1 MASLWYITDRKGE
14 SNVLSNNPDTI
25 LRSGACHGKNLQV
38 VGNYYSKTQTQR
50 MHRVR
55 FGSQHMK
62 DEQRIP
68 LN

>member
-38 VGNYYSKTQTQR
+38 VGNCYSKR
-50 MHRVR
+50 
-55 FGSQHMK
+55 K
-62 DEQRIP
+62 
-68 LN
+68 LNGCTE